1 MPLIEFIDDFNVWCV
16 LKYCDKTIHLCSAY
30 LPPDPTTKYPEVILD
45 SISATINKLK
55 PKYFLIGS
63 DTNGKSSLWK
73 NRINN
78 RRGHM
83 IIEFMAQNHLYLI
96 NNSSKPTY
104 LSSCGES
111 IIDRTLCNYNL
122 FKNVNEWKVEDI
134 ETNSDHCYITYSITF
149 DTQTIRTQN
158 SHHIDYYPLKRMNK
172 KLCFKKA
179 NWNQFKDLLLE
190 NLVKINLC
198 EIRTK
203 ILNKKKTL

>member
-1 MPLIEFIDDFNVWCV
+1 
-16 LKYCDKTIHLCSAY
+16 
-30 LPPDPTTKYPEVILD
+30 
-45 SISATINKLK
+45 
-55 PKYFLIGS
+55 
-63 DTNGKSSLWK
+63 
-73 NRINN
+73 
-78 RRGHM
+78 M

-111 IIDRTLCNYNL
+111 IIDLTLCNYNL

-149 DTQTIRTQN
+149 DTQTSRTQN
-158 SHHIDYYPLKRMNK
+158 THHIDYYPLKRMNK

-179 NWNQFKDLLLE
+179 NWNQFKDLLIE
-190 NLVKINLC
+190 NLVKIDC

-203 ILNKKKTL
+203 IELENAVKSVTDILHEIMDTTIPSNKFFKKSVHLVDRRN